1 MSSVTQKTKRCSS
14 ASPTL
19 VPPTKS
25 PRTDSI
31 SPTAQRPDAGQE
43 VDTDKPEMHSGPTNE
58 SISPTVRRKSWR
70 RATITRRSLPAL
82 LNPYQALCKS
92 ISTSL
97 PREERLE
104 KLLEAS
110 MKLAVERTHSTLQ
123 SVPKISLESFQKQID
138 HIQTEW
144 GPQFSSSSA
153 SSSGQTVKKAMES
166 VQRAIDRLQ
175 AESESWE
182 ALLIKHRSKA
192 EELKRTVE
200 MGQETGSI
208 SISAPSTVQSSQY
221 LVIQSKPDYQSVLC
235 RQRPMLNTIAMIMD
249 TQCKMVRE
257 LLSIKEYSQ
266 SLVKETSGR
275 LAEEAG
281 FQDLSSDPLRNLFS
295 APLQTPTA

>member
-1 MSSVTQKTKRCSS
+1 
-14 ASPTL
+14 
-19 VPPTKS
+19 
-25 PRTDSI
+25 
-31 SPTAQRPDAGQE
+31 
-43 VDTDKPEMHSGPTNE
+43 MHSGPTNE

-82 LNPYQALCKS
+82 PNPYQALCKS

-110 MKLAVERTHSTLQ
+110 MKASRVKSLAVERTHSTLQ

-144 GPQFSSSSA
+144 GPLLSSSSA

-182 ALLIKHRSKA
+182 ALLIKHQSKA